1 MSKIITD
8 FLSKKNIS
16 QIILS
21 FIFILYL
28 IMGYTLPYEIS
39 KFLTSYL
46 GIVVVILIT
55 IFLLITCNPIV
66 GILAIFVAFELVK
79 RAKLSYST
87 ISNVGLQS
95 LAQFNPKER
104 TVYSQFSPTNQFP
117 LTLEEE
123 MVTKLAPICDPNSN
137 LKKATYIP
145 KLESVYDSAPVS

>member
-1 MSKIITD
+1 MSKIFTD
-8 FLSKKNIS
+8 LLSKKNIG
-16 QIILS
+16 QFILGC
-21 FIFILYL
+21 FFVLYL
-28 IMGYTLPYEIS
+28 IMGYTLPYELS
-39 KFLTSYL
+39 KFLSSSL
-46 GIVVVILIT
+46 GIVVVVLLT
-55 IFLLITCNPIV
+55 VFLLITCNPIV

-79 RAKLSYST
+79 RAKMGYST

-104 TVYSQFSPTNQFP
+104 TVYSKFSPTNQFP

-145 KLESVYDSAPVS
+145 TLESIYDSAPVS